1 MSSRVCC
8 ACAAR
13 VIPLRRQPRNTHR
26 QTWCAPVPS
35 IPSSIFSCAISAR
48 TRTSS
53 SLCHETHGPI
63 SWRPLMA
70 SRGGRNILNDVPTLS
85 ISSAAPCRALGVL
98 VSWCMGRYP
107 CSRVPVPG
115 HLSEVL
121 AHCRHTR
128 LPALPRRL
136 GLGGVLAS
144 PSLRGS
150 ASSKARAPLRACS
163 GGGTV
168 AACARTVRRCIEAD
182 ERCRDRVRRCANQGS
197 FNLPSCVPRAAAP
210 CVLRLRTAAAAQ
222 RIRDASTGARASN
235 PAAEAASESR
245 HRALFTVHAL
255 TADEAAGCSDQM
267 TDAVVTQG
275 SQEVSRSPHVSA
287 APPPPAAA
295 HTDDRS

>member
-1 MSSRVCC
+1 MSLGAQACSVDDTRAQGAPRLASSSNLRCWPRLIALPLQIGGAGGSVGGTQSCQA

-107 CSRVPVPG
+107 CSRVPIPG

-150 ASSKARAPLRACS
+150 ASSKARAPLRACPRRAPA
-163 GGGTV
+163 V
-168 AACARTVRRCIEAD
+168 ARWQPAREL
-182 ERCRDRVRRCANQGS
+182 S
-197 FNLPSCVPRAAAP
+197 
-210 CVLRLRTAAAAQ
+210 
-222 RIRDASTGARASN
+222 
-235 PAAEAASESR
+235 
-245 HRALFTVHAL
+245 
-255 TADEAAGCSDQM
+255 
-267 TDAVVTQG
+267 AVV
-275 SQEVSRSPHVSA
+275 
-287 APPPPAAA
+287 
-295 HTDDRS
+295 